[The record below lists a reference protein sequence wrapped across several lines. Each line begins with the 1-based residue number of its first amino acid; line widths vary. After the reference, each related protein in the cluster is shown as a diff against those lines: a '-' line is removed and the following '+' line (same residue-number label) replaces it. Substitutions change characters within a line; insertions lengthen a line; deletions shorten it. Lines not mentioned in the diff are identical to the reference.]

1 MMVLAKS
8 TCRQLACILAEIA
21 ISAMNYTEDQIQDNW
36 DSIQTYA
43 AMQGQ
48 KILEKWSVFH
58 NDEKWFIYTDIKEN
72 EENDD

>member
-1 MMVLAKS
+1 
-8 TCRQLACILAEIA
+8 
-21 ISAMNYTEDQIQDNW
+21 MNYTEDQIQDNW

-48 KILEKWSVFH
+48 EILEKWSVFH